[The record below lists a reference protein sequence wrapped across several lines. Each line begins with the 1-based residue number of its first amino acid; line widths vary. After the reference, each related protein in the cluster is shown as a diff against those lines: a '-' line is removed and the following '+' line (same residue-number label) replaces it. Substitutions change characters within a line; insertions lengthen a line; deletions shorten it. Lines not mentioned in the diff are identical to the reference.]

1 MYSLNNSGPC
11 INGGKLTCKGQEVA
25 PNITCECPPN
35 YSGAFCENKVEN
47 VLVITYRINR
57 NILARVK
64 CIVLSEILSIKPRL

>member
-47 VLVITYRINR
+47 VHVITYRINR
-57 NILARVK
+57 NF
-64 CIVLSEILSIKPRL
+64 SESKMYRFIRNIEYQS

>member
-1 MYSLNNSGPC
+1 MYSLNNNGPC

-57 NILARVK
+57 NF
-64 CIVLSEILSIKPRL
+64 SESKMYRFIRNIEYQS

>member
-1 MYSLNNSGPC
+1 MYSMNNSGPC

-57 NILARVK
+57 NFARVK
-64 CIVLSEILSIKPRL
+64 CIVLSEILSIKV